1 MRKDGLDEKK
11 KDGWFDKVE
20 GPGTFFDVTYNS
32 HRVFLIVVAHRLPHR
47 HRMLDLPGALVHRKL
62 APSVC
67 QGANHNRVPTL
78 GATVSTVL
86 NHSRT

>member
-1 MRKDGLDEKK
+1 VI
-11 KDGWFDKVE
+11 KVE

-32 HRVFLIVVAHRLPHR
+32 HRVLSIVVAHRLPHR
-47 HRMLDLPGALVHRKL
+47 HHMLDLPGALVHRKL

-67 QGANHNRVPTL
+67 QGANRNRVPTL
-78 GATVSTVL
+78 DATVPTAL